1 MVLHLDDWGVEE
13 EQAHPRGKGG
23 RFIKKGTV
31 ETSAPELSPADQKK
45 KEKLESKIEKLKE
58 MQKSD
63 PDTFESFGYG
73 DELEKLEKQL
83 KKLTGGGGKKKVEP
97 KKEEPKK
104 SEPKK
109 KPEPKKTEPKK
120 TEPKPEPKEEPKK
133 EEPKKPEK
141 KEEPEP
147 EPKKEEPKS
156 EQKKDEP
163 KEEPKKEEPETV
175 EFDDA
180 VEQKLKLFSG
190 KNGDPICMVNLD
202 GEFWR
207 YTRFGT
213 GKLYK
218 CDENGRAVKD
228 ENGKTVVKPVSEFK
242 GKQVK
247 LGVALS
253 KTKEKKEKPEEK
265 PEKKPA
271 DSPSGK
277 PEKKKK
283 EKKEDKPFEVE
294 EGKVNIGADMFDGY
308 ASKSSPGEKIEATD
322 SAEKIHKKLPSGFGN
337 LKLKE
342 MLGAMSERER
352 ANWHKQLSGVSFH
365 KTTKSNCG
373 GYYTPGTHDV
383 HLKTSFDTDFA
394 TRSVFHET
402 AHEAFDQMRFSHNG
416 ESNYGLLPIINDIVD
431 QKELMAE
438 RDALLK
444 KMGLGK
450 FKKIRHSKDKEIDE
464 FFKKTFPDIPD
475 CDRYWIEREVKDFLD
490 IISFDDRC
498 QIGGHTEYNKK
509 YYSGWWGGVNR
520 RRYTELIAIYSEH
533 KIGERAGHKASKLVM
548 PALRE
553 FMPKTC
559 ELAEAMY
566 KLIFER

>member
-1 MVLHLDDWGVEE
+1 MVLHFDDWGVEE

-23 RFIKKGTV
+23 KFIKKGTV

-45 KEKLESKIEKLKE
+45 KEKLESKIEQLKE
-58 MQKSD
+58 MEKSD
-63 PDTFESFGYG
+63 PDTFEGFGYG
-73 DELEKLEKQL
+73 EELKKLEKQL
-83 KKLTGGGGKKKVEP
+83 KKLTGEGGKKKAEPKKSEPKKSEPKKTEPKKEEPKPEPKKEP

-104 SEPKK
+104 PEKK
-109 KPEPKKTEPKK
+109 E
-120 TEPKPEPKEEPKK
+120 EPKPEPKEEPKK
-133 EEPKKPEK
+133 EEPK
-141 KEEPEP
+141 
-147 EPKKEEPKS
+147 EEPK
-156 EQKKDEP
+156 P
-163 KEEPKKEEPETV
+163 EPKKEEPETV

-218 CDENGRAVKD
+218 CDESGRAIKD

-253 KTKEKKEKPEEK
+253 KAKKKPEEK

-277 PEKKKK
+277 PEKKK
-283 EKKEDKPFEVE
+283 EKKEEKPFEVE
-294 EGKVNIGADMFDGY
+294 EGKVNIGADMFEGY

-352 ANWHKQLSGVSFH
+352 ANWHKQLSGISFH

-416 ESNYGLLPIINDIVD
+416 ESDYGLLPIINDVVD
-431 QKELMAE
+431 PKELMAE

-450 FKKIRHSKDKEIDE
+450 YKKIRHSKDKEIDE

-509 YYSGWWGGVNR
+509 YYSDWWGGVNR